1 MKIVTA
7 AILRNSSKEILL
19 CRRAPGQKNAGFW
32 EFPGGKLNEGETLVQ
47 CIEREL
53 WEELGIAVIAGA
65 VLGESIYQYT
75 HGTIRLVAI
84 ECDWKEG
91 ELELRVHD
99 KLKWVLPE
107 NLLDY
112 DLSPADIPLA
122 RQLSAP

>member
-1 MKIVTA
+1 MKVVTA

-32 EFPGGKLNEGETLVQ
+32 EFPGGKLNEGETLIQ

-53 WEELGIAVIAGA
+53 WEELGIGVIAGA
-65 VLGESIYQYT
+65 VLGESIYQYA
-75 HGTIRLVAI
+75 HGTIRLIAM
-84 ECDWKEG
+84 ECEWKEG

-112 DLSPADIPLA
+112 DLSPADILLA

>member
-1 MKIVTA
+1 MKVVTA
-7 AILRNSSKEILL
+7 AILRKSSKEILL

-32 EFPGGKLNEGETLVQ
+32 EFPGGKLDEGESLSHCV
-47 CIEREL
+47 EREL
-53 WEELGIAVIAGA
+53 QEELGIKVVAGQ
-65 VLGESIYQYT
+65 VLGESVYQYA
-75 HGTIRLVAI
+75 HGTIRLVAM
-84 ECDWKEG
+84 ECTWKEG

>member
-1 MKIVTA
+1 MKVVTA

-32 EFPGGKLNEGETLVQ
+32 EFPGGKLNEGETLIQ

-53 WEELGIAVIAGA
+53 WEELGIGVTAGA
-65 VLGESIYQYT
+65 VLGESIYQYA
-75 HGTIRLVAI
+75 HGTIRLIAM
-84 ECDWKEG
+84 ECEWKEG